1 MGLQDDEDPRVEVEF
16 TILPPFEE
24 KKKEPAALKSAPP
37 PKKVVAPAPAAPAK
51 VNCPPAKAE
60 PNQPRYM

>member
-1 MGLQDDEDPRVEVEF
+1 
-16 TILPPFEE
+16 
-24 KKKEPAALKSAPP
+24 
-37 PKKVVAPAPAAPAK
+37 VAPAPAAPAK